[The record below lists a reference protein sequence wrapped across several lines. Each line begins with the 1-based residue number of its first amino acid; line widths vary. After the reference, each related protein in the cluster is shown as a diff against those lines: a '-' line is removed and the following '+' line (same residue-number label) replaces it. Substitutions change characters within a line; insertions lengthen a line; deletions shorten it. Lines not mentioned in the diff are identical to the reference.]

1 MASLRSVPRG
11 LRLVLTTL
19 LIALAASSGLTACHA
34 NTEAH
39 AAYMCP
45 MECEGNKTY
54 DHPGKCPICGMDL
67 VKVQQ

>member
-1 MASLRSVPRG
+1 MVRLRPTPRG
-11 LRLVLTTL
+11 LRLVLATL
-19 LIALAASSGLTACHA
+19 LVAVAASSGLTACHGDTA
-34 NTEAH
+34 AH

-67 VKVQQ
+67 VKVQR